1 MDVAAAHEG
10 MIPRALR
17 QIFDGIEQRVAE
29 AEAGKLMKPEF
40 NVSVQFMEIYNEEI
54 IDLLNNGQQRKI
66 RVHEDQFGNIIADG
80 LVDAKSTSFE
90 QTMKLLQSG

>member
-1 MDVAAAHEG
+1 MFKN
-10 MIPRALR
+10 I
-17 QIFDGIEQRVAE
+17 IFLDLETATEQKV
-29 AEAGKLMKPEF
+29 MKPEF

-80 LVDAKSTSFE
+80 LVDAKSSSFE
-90 QTMKLLQSG
+90 QTMKLLQTGWVLKKTFF